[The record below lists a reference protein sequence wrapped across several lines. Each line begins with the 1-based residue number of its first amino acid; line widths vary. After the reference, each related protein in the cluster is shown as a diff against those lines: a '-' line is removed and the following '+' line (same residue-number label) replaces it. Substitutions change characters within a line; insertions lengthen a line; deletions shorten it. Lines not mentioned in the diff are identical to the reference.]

1 MPSDTRAIAAI
12 LAAIVIAGCSA
23 AGPLGQA
30 RPAGSPAPTRIPV
43 ELPTSARQ
51 VAPAP
56 MLVRRGA
63 LGLDVDEV
71 APPVA
76 RTHAL
81 VVSVGGYV
89 EREEH
94 QDRSADLTLR
104 VPEPKLDAAMD
115 TLAGLGT
122 VTSRASSSR
131 DVGQETIDV
140 EARLRTLAASRDRL
154 RDLLS
159 RATTVSEVITV
170 EHELARVQGELE
182 SLQGRLE
189 QLRASSALAELSVSF
204 HQRVILGP
212 LGKFATGLGRFVKR
226 LFVIR

>member
-1 MPSDTRAIAAI
+1 MPSDARAVAPI
-12 LAAIVIAGCSA
+12 LAALVIAGCSS
-23 AGPLGQA
+23 AGPLVQGPRGA
-30 RPAGSPAPTRIPV
+30 IPAPTHTPV
-43 ELPTSARQ
+43 DLPAAARHA
-51 VAPAP
+51 APAP
-56 MLVRRGA
+56 MLIRRGA

-131 DVGQETIDV
+131 DVSQETIDV

-212 LGKFATGLGRFVKR
+212 LGKVATGFGRFIKR

>member
-1 MPSDTRAIAAI
+1 
-12 LAAIVIAGCSA
+12 
-23 AGPLGQA
+23 
-30 RPAGSPAPTRIPV
+30 
-43 ELPTSARQ
+43 
-51 VAPAP
+51 
-56 MLVRRGA
+56 
-63 LGLDVDEV
+63 
-71 APPVA
+71 
-76 RTHAL
+76 
-81 VVSVGGYV
+81 
-89 EREEH
+89 
-94 QDRSADLTLR
+94 
-104 VPEPKLDAAMD
+104 MD

-131 DVGQETIDV
+131 DVSQETIDV

>member
-94 QDRSADLTLR
+94 QD
-104 VPEPKLDAAMD
+104 

-140 EARLRTLAASRDRL
+140 EARLRTLTASRDRL

-159 RATTVSEVITV
+159 RATTVSDVITV

-212 LGKFATGLGRFVKR
+212 LGTVATGIGRFVKR